1 MSTQRTEQSVPEA
14 AWFKSSYST
23 GDGGE
28 CVEIA
33 WQKSSYSSSGGGG
46 KCVAVGAT
54 PTHVHIRDSKRL
66 TGPILTV
73 GPDAWAGFVGLVAN

>member
-1 MSTQRTEQSVPEA
+1 MSAQHTEQSVPKA

-33 WQKSSYSSSGGGG
+33 
-46 KCVAVGAT
+46 AT
-54 PTHVHIRDSKRL
+54 PAHVHIRDSKRL
-66 TGPILTV
+66 TGPILTF
-73 GPDAWAGFVGLVAN
+73 GPDAWTGFVGLVAN